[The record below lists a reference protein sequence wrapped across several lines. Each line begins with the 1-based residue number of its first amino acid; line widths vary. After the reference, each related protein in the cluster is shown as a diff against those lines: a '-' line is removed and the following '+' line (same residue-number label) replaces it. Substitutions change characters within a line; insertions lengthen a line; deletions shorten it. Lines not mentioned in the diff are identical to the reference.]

1 MTDHEHMRVQ
11 VDLWDYDQV
20 ASNAERILGHLKAED
35 DRPLMPPLGSYFEP
49 PDAAVAGGAQPFSL
63 EELYEGPETQ
73 SIDVQD
79 STGVHHVR

>member
-1 MTDHEHMRVQ
+1 
-11 VDLWDYDQV
+11 
-20 ASNAERILGHLKAED
+20 
-35 DRPLMPPLGSYFEP
+35 
-49 PDAAVAGGAQPFSL
+49 L